1 MNALPLRRL
10 WWRIED
16 RLPPRREW
24 PAMVACYLLV
34 AVPAAVGAGYVLAE
48 WLVRL

>member
-16 RLPPRREW
+16 RMPPRREW
-24 PAMVACYLLV
+24 LAWAASMACLALMFYLAAWPA
-34 AVPAAVGAGYVLAE
+34 
-48 WLVRL
+48 